1 MDAAVRKPGA
11 LQLTPDLTVGDG
23 LQEMLAGALGA
34 LQGQGSSAKA
44 PSRDSVHRLR
54 VGVRRLRSI
63 LSAFSDALPDGE
75 RRALGDRLRA
85 VAQRFG
91 RGREWDVFLAHL
103 VTDMRKA
110 LPEEE
115 EVLAEVERLA
125 GEARRAALPPG
136 DSIKT
141 SLAAIETAMD
151 EASWLR
157 RPTSSLAGCWET
169 PLPEYAAP
177 LLSRRHRQLRKRVKR
192 IELADQHAFHN
203 LRVRVKKLR
212 YPAELLKSLFDEEA
226 AADYLDRLVHMQ
238 DALGALND
246 ALAARRLVGEL
257 ALPVLTQRLLL
268 GWITRDI
275 ETCRERFPARGR
287 AFRHGE
293 PFWDG

>member
-1 MDAAVRKPGA
+1 MDAAVRKPDA
-11 LQLTPDLTVGDG
+11 VRLTPDLSVGDG

-34 LQGQGSSAKA
+34 VQGHGTPAKTA
-44 PSRDSVHRLR
+44 SRDAVHRLR

-63 LSAFSDALPDGE
+63 LSAFSDALPEGE
-75 RRALGDRLRA
+75 RRALSDRLRA

-91 RGREWDVFLAHL
+91 RAREWDVFLMLL
-103 VTDMRKA
+103 VADMRQA
-110 LPEEE
+110 MPEEE
-115 EVLAEVERLA
+115 AAFSEVEHLA

-141 SLAAIETAMD
+141 SLAAIDGAMSD
-151 EASWLR
+151 APWLR
-157 RPTSSLAGCWET
+157 LPPPSLARCWEA
-169 PLPEYAAP
+169 PLPDYAAA

-192 IELADQHAFHN
+192 VELADQRAFHS

-226 AADYLDRLVHMQ
+226 AARYLDRLVHMQ

-257 ALPVLTQRLLL
+257 ALPVATQRLLL
-268 GWITRDI
+268 GWIARDI
-275 ETCRERFPARGR
+275 ATCRERFPARGR
-287 AFRHGE
+287 AFRHGQ

>member
-11 LQLTPDLTVGDG
+11 LHLTPDLTVGDG

-34 LQGQGSSAKA
+34 LHGQGTPAKA
-44 PSRDSVHRLR
+44 PNRESVHRLR

-63 LSAFSDALPDGE
+63 LSAFSDALPDDD
-75 RRALGDRLRA
+75 RRALSDRLRA

-91 RGREWDVFLAHL
+91 RAREWDVFLAHL
-103 VTDMRKA
+103 VADMRKA
-110 LPEEE
+110 MPEEE
-115 EVLAEVERLA
+115 DAFVEVERLA
-125 GEARRAALPPG
+125 GEARHAALPPG

-141 SLAAIETAMD
+141 SLAAIDVAIN

-157 RPTSSLAGCWET
+157 HATSSLARCWET
-169 PLPEYAAP
+169 PLPDYAAA
-177 LLSRRHRQLRKRVKR
+177 LLSRRHRQLRRRVKH
-192 IELADQHAFHN
+192 IELADQRAFHS

-212 YPAELLKSLFDEEA
+212 YPAEFLKSLFDEEA
-226 AADYLDRLVHMQ
+226 ASAYLDRLVHMQ

-257 ALPVLTQRLLL
+257 ALPASTQRLLF
-268 GWITRDI
+268 GWIARDI
-275 ETCRERFPARGR
+275 ETCREGFPARGR
-287 AFRHGE
+287 AFRQSE

>member
-34 LQGQGSSAKA
+34 VHGLATPNKT
-44 PSRDSVHRLR
+44 PNRDSIHRLR

-63 LSAFSDALPDGE
+63 LSAFSDALPDDE

-91 RGREWDVFLAHL
+91 RAREWDVFVAHL
-103 VTDMRKA
+103 LTGMRKA
-110 LPEEE
+110 MPEEE
-115 EVLAEVERLA
+115 EALGEVERLA

-141 SLAAIETAMD
+141 SLAAIDAAMK
-151 EASWLR
+151 EALWLHH
-157 RPTSSLAGCWET
+157 PTPSLARCWEM
-169 PLPEYAAP
+169 PLPDYAAA
-177 LLSRRHRQLRKRVKR
+177 LLTRRHRQLKRRVKHV
-192 IELADQHAFHN
+192 ELTDQRAFHS

-226 AADYLDRLVHMQ
+226 ASAYLDRLVHMQ

-246 ALAARRLVGEL
+246 ASTARRLAGEL
-257 ALPVLTQRLLL
+257 ALPVSTQRLLL
-268 GWITRDI
+268 GWIAREI

>member
-1 MDAAVRKPGA
+1 MDAAVRKPDA

-34 LQGQGSSAKA
+34 VQGQGTPAKA
-44 PSRDSVHRLR
+44 PNRESVHRLR

-63 LSAFSDALPDGE
+63 LSAFGDALPDGE
-75 RRALGDRLRA
+75 RRALGDQLRA

-91 RGREWDVFLAHL
+91 RAREWDVFLAHL
-103 VTDMRKA
+103 VADMRKA
-110 LPEEE
+110 MPEEQDAF
-115 EVLAEVERLA
+115 VQVERLA
-125 GEARRAALPPG
+125 NEARRAALPPG
-136 DSIKT
+136 DSVKT
-141 SLAAIETAMD
+141 SLAAIDAAMS
-151 EASWLR
+151 EALWLR
-157 RPTSSLAGCWET
+157 RPTPSLARCWET
-169 PLPEYAAP
+169 PLPDYAAA
-177 LLSRRHRQLRKRVKR
+177 LLSRRHRRLRKRVKR
-192 IELADQHAFHN
+192 IELADQRAFHN

-226 AADYLDRLVHMQ
+226 ASGYLDRLVHMQ

-257 ALPVLTQRLLL
+257 ALPVSTQRLLL
-268 GWITRDI
+268 GWIARDI

>member
-34 LQGQGSSAKA
+34 LQGQGAPAKA
-44 PSRDSVHRLR
+44 PNRESVHRLR
-54 VGVRRLRSI
+54 VGVRRLRSV
-63 LSAFSDALPDGE
+63 LSAFSDALPEGE

-91 RGREWDVFLAHL
+91 RAREWDVFLAHL
-103 VTDMRKA
+103 VAELRKA
-110 LPEEE
+110 MPEEGDAL
-115 EVLAEVERLA
+115 VRVEHLA

-141 SLAAIETAMD
+141 SLAAIDAAMK
-151 EASWLR
+151 EAPWLR
-157 RPTSSLAGCWET
+157 SPTPSLARCWEM
-169 PLPEYAAP
+169 PLPDYAAA
-177 LLSRRHRQLRKRVKR
+177 LLSRRHRQLRKHVKR
-192 IELADQHAFHN
+192 VELADQQAFHS

-212 YPAELLKSLFDEEA
+212 YPAELLKSLFHEEA
-226 AADYLDRLVHMQ
+226 ASDYLDRLVHMQ

-246 ALAARRLVGEL
+246 AMAARRLVGEL
-257 ALPVLTQRLLL
+257 PLPVSTQHLLL
-268 GWITRDI
+268 GWIARDI